1 MKKTIRDLDI
11 KGKKCLVRVD
21 FNVPLDGEGKITDDN
36 RIIAELP
43 TIEYLIKS
51 EAKVIIMSHLGRPKG
66 QFVESMS
73 LKPIAERL
81 SELLNKTVKIA
92 KDVVGESA
100 CTLVEN
106 INCGEVVMLE
116 NLRFMAEEE
125 KNDIAFSKKLAT
137 FADIYVNDAF
147 GTAHRAHASTEGV
160 SHFVKDNV
168 SGFLIEKELKFL
180 CDTLENPKRPFVS
193 ILGGSKVSDKIGVIS
208 KLLEKVD
215 VLLIGGGMAY
225 TFLKAKGFEIGAS
238 ICENDKVG
246 LAKELM
252 ETAKQRGIKLLIPE
266 DNVVA
271 KEFSND
277 STYFTVDSNKIPAD
291 MMGLDIG
298 EKTIEAFGKQ
308 ILSAG
313 TVLWNG
319 PVGVFEMTN
328 FAKGTEAI
336 ASYIAKSEAVSIIGG
351 GDSAA
356 AVIQMGLANKM
367 SHISTGGGASLE
379 FLEGKVLP
387 GIACLDEN
395 EK

>member
-1 MKKTIRDLDI
+1 MKKTICDLSVKD
-11 KGKKCLVRVD
+11 KKCLVRVD
-21 FNVPLDGEGKITDDN
+21 FNVPLDSECKITDDN

-43 TIEYLIKS
+43 TIEYLIKNG
-51 EAKVIIMSHLGRPKG
+51 AKVIIMSHLGRPKG

-73 LKPIAERL
+73 LKPIALRL

-100 CTLVEN
+100 CALVEN
-106 INCGEVVMLE
+106 IKSGEIVMLE
-116 NLRFMAEEE
+116 NLRFMEEEE
-125 KNDIAFSKKLAT
+125 KNDAAFSKKLSS

-160 SHFVKDNV
+160 SHFIKDNV

-208 KLLEKVD
+208 KLIEKVD
-215 VLLIGGGMAY
+215 TLLIGGGMAY
-225 TFLKAKGFEIGAS
+225 TFLKAKGYEVGNS
-238 ICENDKVG
+238 LCENDKTS

-252 ETAKQRGIKLLIPE
+252 ETAEKRGIKFLIPV
-266 DNVVA
+266 DNVVS
-271 KEFSND
+271 KTFSND
-277 STYFTVDSNKIPAD
+277 STFFTVDSNKIPTD

-298 EKTIEAFGKQ
+298 EKTMKMFGDQ

-319 PVGVFEMTN
+319 PVGVFEMSN
-328 FAKGTEAI
+328 FAKGTKAI
-336 ASYIAKSEAVSIIGG
+336 ASFIAKSNAVSIIGG

-356 AVIQMGLANKM
+356 AVIQMGLADKM

-387 GIACLDEN
+387 GIACLDE
-395 EK
+395 K